1 MSTSVKLPHGTWV
14 LVADGR
20 KALLL
25 ANEGD
30 AAYPDFRVSRLFESP
45 PNPRTSAQ
53 GTDRPG
59 RKFFARRR
67 SAVGQTD
74 WHRLA
79 EAQFAGTIVD
89 ALFTGPLPAALILAA
104 PPAFLAELRKQL
116 PKQAKSHRA
125 RRDRQG
131 LHPPAGRR
139 NRTAGARLAISGR
152 SALSA
157 TGHSRQER
165 SWQAPL
171 LHSSGCLPRRRT
183 SSPAIPPSPLTMVS
197 GRADGARTPA
207 LPGLAAPR
215 A

>member
-1 MSTSVKLPHGTWV
+1 MSTSVKFPHGTWV

-59 RKFFARRR
+59 SKFFARRR

-116 PKQAKSHRA
+116 PKQAKAIVLAEIDKDLTHLPADEIEQRVL
-125 RRDRQG
+125 G
-131 LHPPAGRR
+131 L
-139 NRTAGARLAISGR
+139 R
-152 SALSA
+152 SPVDVL
-157 TGHSRQER
+157 
-165 SWQAPL
+165 
-171 LHSSGCLPRRRT
+171 
-183 SSPAIPPSPLTMVS
+183 
-197 GRADGARTPA
+197 
-207 LPGLAAPR
+207 
-215 A
+215 